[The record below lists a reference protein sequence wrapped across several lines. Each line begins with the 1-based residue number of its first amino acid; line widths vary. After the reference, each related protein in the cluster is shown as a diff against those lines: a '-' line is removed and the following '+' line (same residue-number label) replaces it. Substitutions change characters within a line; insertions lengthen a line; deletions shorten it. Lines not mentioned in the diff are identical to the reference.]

1 MTGSCP
7 PCDLVTLVVMELQ
20 GVKLSLGVGISLEH
34 WLCLRQSCGLERYV
48 SGRAGWIGFT
58 SAGICGGLVRQ
69 VLRWQGVSPMSMV
82 VLKNLGIK
90 LSLGGVNGPGV
101 GALPWT
107 ELMASNSYSYFVNCI
122 TSPVPHS
129 QFASLSDPLCLS
141 L

>member
-1 MTGSCP
+1 
-7 PCDLVTLVVMELQ
+7 MELL
-20 GVKLSLGVGISLEH
+20 GVKLSLCVGVSLGH
-34 WLCLRQSCGLERYV
+34 CFCLRQSCGLERYV

-90 LSLGGVNGPGV
+90 LSLGV
-101 GALPWT
+101 GRGLECVSALDRVDDLKLLLLLCQLHNKPCT
-107 ELMASNSYSYFVNCI
+107 
-122 TSPVPHS
+122 
-129 QFASLSDPLCLS
+129 PLPICLT